1 MTRFILAAVVLSSA
15 VFLGAQTP
23 PADPPPNKPAAAPPG
38 PMTVRRVAGGLY
50 LVKGGAGANAAF
62 YAGEESVI
70 VVDAKMTEEAA
81 RGMLAEI
88 ARVTDRPVKFLILTH
103 SDGDHVN
110 GLPGFPEGLTI
121 ISSAATKAEMAAAFQ
136 EERSAGRR
144 AFLPAETY
152 EARLELIFRVPRGKT
167 ASVTLLE
174 LGPAHT
180 GGDTVVVFQAEK
192 AAFIG
197 DLAFVGRDPLV
208 HRSKG
213 GTAAGYVAA
222 LKRMIELDGVEA
234 YLSGHAD
241 PLAKADLRALLSV
254 LEEKIAR
261 VKALAAEG
269 KSLEEVKAALLP
281 SPPPDAPPSRWPSFV
296 ENVYLELTE
305 KKQLRRV
312 ISRAPGAFPP
322 S

>member
-1 MTRFILAAVVLSSA
+1 MTRFILTAVVLSST
-15 VFLGAQTP
+15 VFLGGQTP
-23 PADPPPNKPAAAPPG
+23 PADPSPKPAATQPG
-38 PMTVRRVAGGLY
+38 PMTVGRVSGGLY

-62 YAGEESVI
+62 YVGEESVI
-70 VVDAKMTEEAA
+70 VVDAKMTEEAV

-110 GLPGFPEGLTI
+110 GLPGFPGGLTI

-180 GGDTVVVFQAEK
+180 GGDTIVVFQEEK

-197 DLAFVGRDPLV
+197 DLAFVGRDPLI

-222 LKRMIELDGVEA
+222 LKKMIELDGVET

-241 PLAKADLRALLSV
+241 PLAKADLRALLSD
-254 LEEKIAR
+254 LEEIIAR
-261 VKALAAEG
+261 VKALAAGG

-281 SPPPDAPPSRWPSFV
+281 PPLPDAPPSRWPSFV
-296 ENVYLELTE
+296 ENAYLELTG
-305 KKQLRRV
+305 KK
-312 ISRAPGAFPP
+312 
-322 S
+322 